1 LILAGTC
8 AFASSVVLATALAG
22 PFPDGG
28 KDADTS
34 TLSSPAYPD
43 GGVQDS
49 LDAGPAAETSPSPD
63 AGTLATP
70 VSTTLLRARVV
81 GKGTRD
87 PIEGA
92 SVAVD
97 GRAVA
102 ETKPDGSFEAAV
114 TPGRH
119 RLHIQCPG
127 FESENLA
134 VDLPQSEPLRI
145 LLRPAERGERYE
157 TVVTARPMRAAL
169 PMAGEEAAATP
180 GSTGDPFR
188 VIESLPGVTTLMW
201 PLPLYAVR
209 GANPGNT
216 GFLLDGIKVPSLFH
230 LALGPSVINP
240 LLIDQLNFYPGSY
253 PVQFGRYVGGLVSA
267 TTAAPPVDRPRAVI
281 DIRALDSGAIVTS
294 PLPDGRGSV
303 ALAGRYSYTGYLVSR
318 FSPQYSLGYWDY
330 QLRADHTAG
339 PGRIIVLALGSGDQV
354 GRKDQ
359 PDTNANTS
367 FHRVRIAWDGS
378 LAGGRLL
385 TSAALGTDHTLID
398 LHQIMTT
405 PLGVRSYLATPRVE
419 YSHALARTLGLHV
432 GVDAEI
438 QSFAPESGV
447 AATDRQDIAR
457 HRKFHALGAFA
468 AINWQ
473 PAENLLVVSGLRS
486 DVFWEEGHAE
496 SALQPRIDIAWRPWR
511 SLWIKAAAGYFA
523 QMPSLPVSV
532 PGYEGF
538 GLSSVGIQK
547 TRQGSLG
554 VETPVA
560 GLFSGTATLFLQR
573 GRLSDLRTIFE
584 VDPQKSI
591 LELRQS
597 RSYGLELMLKRD
609 FTHRL
614 NGWISYTVSRS
625 DRLVGDYGPVIP
637 SDWDERHIASVL
649 ANYRLPRN
657 WTVGGRLHYNTGRP
671 YPVPNVYLETVEY
684 YRLASFLQLDV
695 RVEKRFILTNYLLD
709 AYLELDNATMSEQP
723 DGIDRNADG
732 SLKRTGF
739 RIILPSVG
747 IRALF

>member
-1 LILAGTC
+1 MLAGTS
-8 AFASSVVLATALAG
+8 AFAFSVAVSTVLAG
-22 PFPDGG
+22 SFPDGG
-28 KDADTS
+28 QDEGTG
-34 TLSSPAYPD
+34 TLASPGFPNDGVPD
-43 GGVQDS
+43 SV
-49 LDAGPAAETSPSPD
+49 DAGPAAETSPE
-63 AGTLATP
+63 AMTIATP
-70 VSTTLLRARVV
+70 VLTTLLRGRVV

-97 GRAVA
+97 SQAAA
-102 ETKPDGSFEAAV
+102 ETRPDGSFEAAV

-127 FESENLA
+127 FESEDLA
-134 VDLPQSEPLRI
+134 VDLPRAEPLRV

-157 TVVTARPMRAAL
+157 TVVTASPLRAAL
-169 PMAGEEAAATP
+169 PISSQEAAATP

-188 VIESLPGVTTLMW
+188 VIESLPGVTTVLW

-230 LALGPSVINP
+230 LALGPSVIHP
-240 LLIDQLNFYPGSY
+240 LLIDQLSFYPGSY
-253 PVQFGRYVGGLVSA
+253 PVQFGRYVGGMVSA

-294 PLPDGRGSV
+294 QLPDGRGSV
-303 ALAGRYSYTGYLVSR
+303 ALAGRYSYTGFLVSR
-318 FSPQYSLGYWDY
+318 FSPQYSVGYWDY
-330 QLRADHTAG
+330 QLRADHIAG
-339 PGRIIVLALGSGDQV
+339 PGRVIILFFGSGDQV
-354 GRKDQ
+354 SRKDE
-359 PDTNANTS
+359 PDTDANTS

-385 TSAALGTDHTLID
+385 ASAALGTDHTLIN

-419 YSHALARTLGLHV
+419 YSHALARTLGLHI

-438 QSFAPESGV
+438 QSFAPESDVPG
-447 AATDRQDIAR
+447 TDLQDIAR
-457 HRKFHALGAFA
+457 HRKSYSVGAFA
-468 AINWQ
+468 SINLQ
-473 PAENLLVVSGLRS
+473 PTDSLLIVPGFRS
-486 DVFWEEGHAE
+486 DVFWEEGHTA

-511 SLWIKAAAGYFA
+511 KLWIKAAAGYFA

-538 GLSSVGIQK
+538 GLSSIGIQK

-573 GRLSDLRTIFE
+573 GQLSDLRTIFE
-584 VDPQKSI
+584 IDPQKGI

-637 SDWDERHIASVL
+637 SDWDQRHIASVL
-649 ANYRLPRN
+649 ANYRLPHN
-657 WTVGGRLHYNTGRP
+657 WTVGGRIHYNTGRP
-671 YPVPNVYLETVEY
+671 YPVPNTYAETVEY

-695 RVEKRFILTNYLLD
+695 RVEKRFILANYLLD

-723 DGIDRNADG
+723 DGITYSPEG
-732 SLKRTGF
+732 GLQRTGF

-747 IRALF
+747 VRALF